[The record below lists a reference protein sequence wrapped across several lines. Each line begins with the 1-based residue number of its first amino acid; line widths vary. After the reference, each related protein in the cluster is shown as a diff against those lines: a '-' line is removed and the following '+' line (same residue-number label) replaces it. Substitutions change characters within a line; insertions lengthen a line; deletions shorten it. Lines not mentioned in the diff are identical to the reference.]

1 MNFWYGLVSATAL
14 YGIFT
19 VLVALLVEKECLNEP
34 CNSEGLDTT
43 VLGFATDF
51 FIAAGFI
58 ALGLHLYCRSALYT
72 KYAGVWTLV
81 FMGLAYVLGG
91 LGHSIWTNSGYDD
104 NLGQQEYY
112 IAWAVSFSFMTM
124 SVLASFMFVRQIW
137 MFHQE
142 ETLAKNKQA
151 RLELVWNISLVL
163 VILAWVA
170 TVTGYVWCATDTDLH
185 TNGAIDEEP
194 ELEDD
199 DTLQTCLYV
208 AFYGEFSW
216 YLTFSIFWVPTG
228 SLLRRYIRSKPSLA
242 HATIYGMPVQLA
254 ALCLIWI
261 QWTFG
266 IMLIFWVGIVALILD
281 EDGAELY
288 ADSYAAV
295 IYHFGMWIHY
305 FLFHNVAIA
314 VLDHDHEENWSPQDL
329 GASRPTKSAEATIF

>member
-142 ETLAKNKQA
+142 ETLAKNKQGNKMFKVPVVSKDI
-151 RLELVWNISLVL
+151 LE
-163 VILAWVA
+163 
-170 TVTGYVWCATDTDLH
+170 CH
-185 TNGAIDEEP
+185 
-194 ELEDD
+194 
-199 DTLQTCLYV
+199 
-208 AFYGEFSW
+208 
-216 YLTFSIFWVPTG
+216 
-228 SLLRRYIRSKPSLA
+228 K
-242 HATIYGMPVQLA
+242 
-254 ALCLIWI
+254 
-261 QWTFG
+261 
-266 IMLIFWVGIVALILD
+266 
-281 EDGAELY
+281 
-288 ADSYAAV
+288 
-295 IYHFGMWIHY
+295 
-305 FLFHNVAIA
+305 
-314 VLDHDHEENWSPQDL
+314 
-329 GASRPTKSAEATIF
+329 